1 MRILQVSAE
10 LFPLLKTGGL
20 ADVAGALPAALGAQ
34 GCAVRVLLPG
44 FPAVLAALR
53 APQKVGSFTTPW
65 GEGVDIV
72 AGEFPGLGA
81 AGGVLQAYVLMAPG
95 LYDRPGNPYHDA
107 QQSPYADNHRRFAA
121 LAWGAAHLAY
131 GLDSAWSPQLV
142 HCHDWHAGLA
152 PACMAFWDSPQRV
165 PTLFTIHNL
174 AYQGCF
180 AAGTFADLGLPA
192 SAFGVH
198 GLEFYGQVSF
208 MKAALVYA
216 DHIST
221 VSPTYAREIQTAEQG
236 FGLDGLL
243 RSRAAQL
250 SGILNG
256 VDGSVWDPGQDALLA
271 HPFGARKPAG
281 KALNKAVLQAE
292 TGLDVLPGAPLF
304 TVVGRLTEQK
314 GLPLVLAGIE
324 EIVDGGGQL
333 LVLGS
338 GDADLEHALALQAR
352 ARPGRMAVR
361 LGYDEAL
368 AHRIFG
374 GSDVT
379 LVPSRFEPCGLTQL
393 YGLKYG
399 SLPLVR
405 RVGGLADTVVDT
417 DLETLDDR
425 SATGFVFDAFDSAP
439 YRRAL
444 RRALALYR
452 RRADWSRVRHNGMR
466 IAFSWENSARQY
478 RDLYASLISTH

>member
-1 MRILQVSAE
+1 
-10 LFPLLKTGGL
+10 
-20 ADVAGALPAALGAQ
+20 
-34 GCAVRVLLPG
+34 
-44 FPAVLAALR
+44 
-53 APQKVGSFTTPW
+53 
-65 GEGVDIV
+65 VDIV
-72 AGEFPGLGA
+72 LGELPGLGT
-81 AGGVLQAYVLMAPG
+81 AGGALQAYVLMAPG
-95 LYDRPGNPYHDA
+95 LYDRPGNPYHDT
-107 QQSPYADNHRRFAA
+107 QHNPYADNHRRFAA

-131 GLDSAWSPQLV
+131 GLDAGWSPQLV

-152 PACMAFWDSPQRV
+152 PACMAYWNSPQRV

-180 AAGTFADLGLPA
+180 AATCFADLGLPA
-192 SAFGVH
+192 SAFGVN

-221 VSPTYAREIQTAEQG
+221 VSPTYAREIQTPEQG

-256 VDGSVWDPGQDALLA
+256 VDGSVWDPGHDALLA
-271 HPFGARKPAG
+271 HPFDGRKLTG
-281 KALNKAVLQAE
+281 KALNKAALQTE
-292 TGLDVLPGAPLF
+292 TGLDLLPDAPLF
-304 TVVGRLTEQK
+304 SLVGRLTEQK
-314 GLPLVLAGIE
+314 GLPLVLGGVE
-324 EIVDGGGQL
+324 EVVGGGGQL

-338 GDADLEHALALQAR
+338 GDTALEHALAAQAQ
-352 ARPGRMAVR
+352 AHPGRMAVR
-361 LGYDEAL
+361 LDYDEAL

-417 DLETLDDR
+417 DLESLDDR
-425 SATGFVFDAFDSAP
+425 SATGFVFDNFDTTD
-439 YRRAL
+439 YRRAV
-444 RRALALYR
+444 RRAFALYR
-452 RRADWSRVRHNGMR
+452 RRADWSRVRQNGMR
-466 IAFSWENSARQY
+466 IASDWEQSALLY
-478 RDLYASLISTH
+478 RDLYVSLLS

>member
-34 GCAVRVLLPG
+34 GCAVRALLPG
-44 FPAVLAALR
+44 FPAVVAGLR
-53 APQKVGSFTTPW
+53 APHKVGSFTTPW

-72 AGEFPGLGA
+72 LGELPGLGT
-81 AGGVLQAYVLMAPG
+81 AGGALQAYVLMAPG
-95 LYDRPGNPYHDA
+95 LYDRPGNPYHDT
-107 QQSPYADNHRRFAA
+107 QHNPYADNHRRFAA

-131 GLDSAWSPQLV
+131 GLDAGWSPQLV

-152 PACMAFWDSPQRV
+152 PACMAYWNSPQRV

-180 AAGTFADLGLPA
+180 AATCFADLGLPA
-192 SAFGVH
+192 SAFGVN
-198 GLEFYGQVSF
+198 GLEFYGQLSF

-221 VSPTYAREIQTAEQG
+221 VSPTYAREIQTPEQG

-243 RSRAAQL
+243 HSRAAQL

-256 VDGSVWDPGQDALLA
+256 VDGSVWDPGHDALLA
-271 HPFGARKPAG
+271 YPFDGRKLTG
-281 KALNKAVLQAE
+281 KALNKATLQAE
-292 TGLDVLPGAPLF
+292 TGLDLLPDAPLF
-304 TVVGRLTEQK
+304 SLVGRLTEQK
-314 GLPLVLAGIE
+314 GLPLVLGGVE
-324 EIVDGGGQL
+324 EVVGGGGQL

-338 GDADLEHALALQAR
+338 GDTALEHALAAQAQ
-352 ARPGRMAVR
+352 AHPGRMAVR
-361 LGYDEAL
+361 LDYDEAL

-417 DLETLDDR
+417 DLESLDDR
-425 SATGFVFDAFDSAP
+425 SATGFVFDNFDTTD
-439 YRRAL
+439 YRRAV
-444 RRALALYR
+444 RRAFALYR
-452 RRADWSRVRHNGMR
+452 RRADWSRVRQNGMR
-466 IAFSWENSARQY
+466 IASDWEQSALLY
-478 RDLYASLISTH
+478 RDLYVSLLS

>member
-34 GCAVRVLLPG
+34 GCAVRALLPG
-44 FPAVLAALR
+44 FPAVVAGLR
-53 APQKVGSFTTPW
+53 APEKVGSFTTPW

-72 AGEFPGLGA
+72 LGELPGLGT
-81 AGGVLQAYVLMAPG
+81 AGGALQAYVLMAPG
-95 LYDRPGNPYHDA
+95 LYDRPGNPYHDT
-107 QQSPYADNHRRFAA
+107 QHNPYADNHRRFAA

-131 GLDSAWSPQLV
+131 GLDAGWSPQLV

-152 PACMAFWDSPQRV
+152 PACMAYWDSPHRV

-180 AAGTFADLGLPA
+180 AATCFADLGLPA
-192 SAFGVH
+192 SAFGVN

-221 VSPTYAREIQTAEQG
+221 VSPSYAREIQTPEQG

-256 VDGSVWDPGQDALLA
+256 VDGSVWDPGHDALLA
-271 HPFGARKPAG
+271 HPFDGRKLTG
-281 KALNKAVLQAE
+281 KALNKAALQTE
-292 TGLDVLPGAPLF
+292 TGLDLLPDAPLF
-304 TVVGRLTEQK
+304 SLVGRLTEQK
-314 GLPLVLAGIE
+314 GLPLVLGGVE
-324 EIVDGGGQL
+324 EVVGGGGQL

-338 GDADLEHALALQAR
+338 GDTALEHALAAQAQ
-352 ARPGRMAVR
+352 AHPGRMAVR
-361 LGYDEAL
+361 LDYDEAL

-417 DLETLDDR
+417 DLESLDDR
-425 SATGFVFDAFDSAP
+425 SATGFVFDNFDTTD
-439 YRRAL
+439 YRRAV
-444 RRALALYR
+444 RRAFALYR
-452 RRADWSRVRHNGMR
+452 RRADWSRVRQNGMR
-466 IAFSWENSARQY
+466 IASGWEQSALLY
-478 RDLYASLISTH
+478 RDLYESLLS

>member
-1 MRILQVSAE
+1 M
-10 LFPLLKTGGL
+10 
-20 ADVAGALPAALGAQ
+20 
-34 GCAVRVLLPG
+34 
-44 FPAVLAALR
+44 
-53 APQKVGSFTTPW
+53 
-65 GEGVDIV
+65 
-72 AGEFPGLGA
+72 
-81 AGGVLQAYVLMAPG
+81 AY
-95 LYDRPGNPYHDA
+95 
-107 QQSPYADNHRRFAA
+107 
-121 LAWGAAHLAY
+121 
-131 GLDSAWSPQLV
+131 
-142 HCHDWHAGLA
+142 
-152 PACMAFWDSPQRV
+152 WDSPQRV

-180 AAGTFADLGLPA
+180 AATCFADLGLPA
-192 SAFGVH
+192 SAFGVN

-221 VSPTYAREIQTAEQG
+221 VSPSYAREIQTPEQG

-256 VDGSVWDPGQDALLA
+256 VDGSVWDPGHDALLA
-271 HPFGARKPAG
+271 HPFDGRKLTG
-281 KALNKAVLQAE
+281 KTLNKAALQTE
-292 TGLDVLPGAPLF
+292 TGLDLLPDAPLF
-304 TVVGRLTEQK
+304 SLVGRLTEQK
-314 GLPLVLAGIE
+314 GLPLVLGGVE
-324 EIVDGGGQL
+324 EVVGGGGQL

-338 GDADLEHALALQAR
+338 GDTALEHALAAQAQ
-352 ARPGRMAVR
+352 AHPGRMAVR
-361 LGYDEAL
+361 LDYDEAL

-417 DLETLDDR
+417 DLESLDDR
-425 SATGFVFDAFDSAP
+425 SATGFVFDNFDTTD
-439 YRRAL
+439 YRRAV
-444 RRALALYR
+444 RRAFALYR
-452 RRADWSRVRHNGMR
+452 RRADWSRVRQNGMR
-466 IAFSWENSARQY
+466 IASGWEQSALLY
-478 RDLYASLISTH
+478 RDLYASLLS

>member
-34 GCAVRVLLPG
+34 GCAVRALLPG
-44 FPAVLAALR
+44 FPAVVAGLR
-53 APQKVGSFTTPW
+53 APEKVGSFTTPW

-72 AGEFPGLGA
+72 LGELPGLGT
-81 AGGVLQAYVLMAPG
+81 AGGALQAYVLMAPG
-95 LYDRPGNPYHDA
+95 LYDRPGNPYHDT
-107 QQSPYADNHRRFAA
+107 QHNPYADNHRRFAA

-131 GLDSAWSPQLV
+131 GLDADWSPQLV

-152 PACMAFWDSPQRV
+152 PACMAYWDSPHRV

-180 AAGTFADLGLPA
+180 AATCFADLGLPA
-192 SAFGVH
+192 SAFGVN

-221 VSPTYAREIQTAEQG
+221 VSPSYAREIQTPEQG

-256 VDGSVWDPGQDALLA
+256 VDGSVWDPGHDALLA
-271 HPFGARKPAG
+271 HPFDGRKLTG
-281 KALNKAVLQAE
+281 KALNKAALQTE
-292 TGLDVLPGAPLF
+292 TGLDLLPDAPLF
-304 TVVGRLTEQK
+304 SLVGRLTEQK
-314 GLPLVLAGIE
+314 GLPLVLGGVE
-324 EIVDGGGQL
+324 EVVGGGGQL

-338 GDADLEHALALQAR
+338 GDTALEHALAAQAQ
-352 ARPGRMAVR
+352 AHPGRMAVR
-361 LGYDEAL
+361 LDYDEAL

-417 DLETLDDR
+417 DLESLDDR
-425 SATGFVFDAFDSAP
+425 SATGFVFDNFDTTD
-439 YRRAL
+439 YRRAV
-444 RRALALYR
+444 RRAFALYR
-452 RRADWSRVRHNGMR
+452 RRADWSRVRQNGMR
-466 IAFSWENSARQY
+466 IASGWEQSALLY
-478 RDLYASLISTH
+478 RDLYESLLS

>member
-34 GCAVRVLLPG
+34 GCAVRALLPG
-44 FPAVLAALR
+44 FPAVVAGLH
-53 APQKVGSFTTPW
+53 APHKVGSFTTPW
-65 GEGVDIV
+65 GEGVDV
-72 AGEFPGLGA
+72 VLGELPGLGA
-81 AGGVLQAYVLMAPG
+81 AGGALQAYVLIAPG

-107 QQSPYADNHRRFAA
+107 QHNPYADNHRRFAA

-131 GLDSAWSPQLV
+131 GLDAGWSPQLV

-152 PACMAFWDSPQRV
+152 PACMAYWNSPQRV

-180 AAGTFADLGLPA
+180 PADCFADLGLPA
-192 SAFGVH
+192 SAFGVS

-221 VSPTYAREIQTAEQG
+221 VSPTYAREIQTPEQG

-243 RSRAAQL
+243 RSRATQL

-256 VDGSVWDPGQDALLA
+256 VDSSVWDPGHDALLA
-271 HPFGARKPAG
+271 HPFDGRNLTG
-281 KALNKAVLQAE
+281 KARNKAALQTE
-292 TGLDVLPGAPLF
+292 TGLEPLPDAPLF
-304 TVVGRLTEQK
+304 SLVGRLTEQK
-314 GLPLVLAGIE
+314 GLPLVLGGIE
-324 EIVDGGGQL
+324 EVVGGGGQL

-338 GDADLEHALALQAR
+338 GDTALEHALATQAQ
-352 ARPGRMAVR
+352 AHPGRMAVR
-361 LGYDEAL
+361 LDYDEAL

-417 DLETLDDR
+417 DLESLDDR
-425 SATGFVFDAFDSAP
+425 SATGFVFDNFDSTD
-439 YRRAL
+439 YRRAV

-452 RRADWSRVRHNGMR
+452 RRADWSRVRQNGMR
-466 IAFSWENSARQY
+466 MESGWEQSALRY
-478 RDLYASLISTH
+478 RDLYASLLS

>member
-34 GCAVRVLLPG
+34 GCAVRALLPG
-44 FPAVLAALR
+44 FPAVVAGLR
-53 APQKVGSFTTPW
+53 APHKVGSFTTPW

-72 AGEFPGLGA
+72 LGELPGLGT
-81 AGGVLQAYVLMAPG
+81 AGGALQAYVLMAPG
-95 LYDRPGNPYHDA
+95 LYDRPGNPYHDT
-107 QQSPYADNHRRFAA
+107 QHNPYADNHRRFAA

-131 GLDSAWSPQLV
+131 GLDAGWSPQLV

-152 PACMAFWDSPQRV
+152 PACMAYWNSPQRV

-180 AAGTFADLGLPA
+180 AATCFADLGLPA
-192 SAFGVH
+192 SAFGVN

-221 VSPTYAREIQTAEQG
+221 VSPSYAREIQTPEQG

-256 VDGSVWDPGQDALLA
+256 VDGSVWDPGHDALLA
-271 HPFGARKPAG
+271 HPFDGRKLTG
-281 KALNKAVLQAE
+281 KALNKAALQAE
-292 TGLDVLPGAPLF
+292 TGLDLLPDAPLF
-304 TVVGRLTEQK
+304 SLVGRLTEQK
-314 GLPLVLAGIE
+314 GLPLVLGGVE
-324 EIVDGGGQL
+324 EVVGGGGQL

-338 GDADLEHALALQAR
+338 GDTALEHALAAQAQ
-352 ARPGRMAVR
+352 AHPGRMAVR
-361 LGYDEAL
+361 LDYDEAL

-417 DLETLDDR
+417 DLESLDDR
-425 SATGFVFDAFDSAP
+425 SATGFVFDNFDTTD
-439 YRRAL
+439 YRRAV
-444 RRALALYR
+444 RRAFALYR
-452 RRADWSRVRHNGMR
+452 RRADWSRVRQNGMR
-466 IAFSWENSARQY
+466 IASDWEQSALLY
-478 RDLYASLISTH
+478 RDLYVSLLS

>member
-34 GCAVRVLLPG
+34 GCAVRALLPG
-44 FPAVLAALR
+44 FPAVVAGLR
-53 APQKVGSFTTPW
+53 TPEKVGSFTTPW

-72 AGEFPGLGA
+72 LGELPGLGT
-81 AGGVLQAYVLMAPG
+81 AGGALQAYVLMAPG
-95 LYDRPGNPYHDA
+95 LYDRPGNPYHDT
-107 QQSPYADNHRRFAA
+107 QHNPYADNHRRFAA

-131 GLDSAWSPQLV
+131 GLDAGWSPQLV

-152 PACMAFWDSPQRV
+152 PACMAYWDSPQRV

-180 AAGTFADLGLPA
+180 AATCFADLGLPA
-192 SAFGVH
+192 SAFGVN

-221 VSPTYAREIQTAEQG
+221 VSPSYAREIQTPEQG
-236 FGLDGLL
+236 LGLDGLL

-256 VDGSVWDPGQDALLA
+256 VDGSVWDPGHDALLA
-271 HPFGARKPAG
+271 HPFDGRKLTG
-281 KALNKAVLQAE
+281 KTLNKAALQTE
-292 TGLDVLPGAPLF
+292 TGLDVLPDAPLF
-304 TVVGRLTEQK
+304 SLVGRLTEQK
-314 GLPLVLAGIE
+314 GLPLVLGGVE
-324 EIVDGGGQL
+324 EVVGGGGQL

-338 GDADLEHALALQAR
+338 GDTALEHALAAQAQVH
-352 ARPGRMAVR
+352 PGRMAVR
-361 LGYDEAL
+361 LDYDEAL

-417 DLETLDDR
+417 DLESLDDR
-425 SATGFVFDAFDSAP
+425 SATGFVFDNFDTTD
-439 YRRAL
+439 YRRAV
-444 RRALALYR
+444 RRAFALYR
-452 RRADWSRVRHNGMR
+452 RRADWSRVRQNGMR
-466 IAFSWENSARQY
+466 IASGWEQSALLY
-478 RDLYASLISTH
+478 RDLYASLLS

>member
-34 GCAVRVLLPG
+34 GCAVRALLPG
-44 FPAVLAALR
+44 FPAVVAALH
-53 APQKVGSFTTPW
+53 APLKVGSFTTPW

-72 AGEFPGLGA
+72 LGELPGLGT
-81 AGGVLQAYVLMAPG
+81 AGGALQAYVLMAPG
-95 LYDRPGNPYHDA
+95 LYDRPGNLYHDA
-107 QQSPYADNHRRFAA
+107 QHNPYADNHRRFAA

-131 GLDSAWSPQLV
+131 GLDAGWGPQLV
-142 HCHDWHAGLA
+142 HCHDWHAGLT
-152 PACMAFWDSPQRV
+152 PACMAYWDNPQRV

-180 AAGTFADLGLPA
+180 AATCFADLGLPT
-192 SAFGVH
+192 SAFGVN

-221 VSPTYAREIQTAEQG
+221 VSPTYAREIQTPEQG

-256 VDGSVWDPGQDALLA
+256 VDGSVWDPGHDALLA
-271 HPFGARKPAG
+271 HPFDVRKLTG
-281 KALNKAVLQAE
+281 KALNKAALQTE
-292 TGLDVLPGAPLF
+292 IGLDLLPEAPLF
-304 TVVGRLTEQK
+304 SLVGRLTEQK
-314 GLPLVLAGIE
+314 GLPLVLGGVE
-324 EIVDGGGQL
+324 EVVGGGGQL

-338 GDADLEHALALQAR
+338 GDTALEHALAAQAR
-352 ARPGRMAVR
+352 AHPGRMAVR
-361 LGYDEAL
+361 LDYDEAL

-417 DLETLDDR
+417 DLESLDDR
-425 SATGFVFDAFDSAP
+425 SATGFVFDNFDTTD
-439 YRRAL
+439 YRRAV
-444 RRALALYR
+444 RRAFALYR
-452 RRADWSRVRHNGMR
+452 RRADWSRVRQNGMR
-466 IAFSWENSARQY
+466 IASGWEQSALLY
-478 RDLYASLISTH
+478 RDLYASLLF

>member
-34 GCAVRVLLPG
+34 GCAVRALLPG
-44 FPAVLAALR
+44 FPAVVAGLR
-53 APQKVGSFTTPW
+53 APEKVGSFTTPW

-72 AGEFPGLGA
+72 LGELPGLGT
-81 AGGVLQAYVLMAPG
+81 AGGALQAYVLMAPG
-95 LYDRPGNPYHDA
+95 LYDRPGNPYHDT
-107 QQSPYADNHRRFAA
+107 QHNPYADNHRRFAA

-131 GLDSAWSPQLV
+131 GLDAGWSPQLV

-152 PACMAFWDSPQRV
+152 PACMAYWNSPQRV

-180 AAGTFADLGLPA
+180 AATCFADLGLPA
-192 SAFGVH
+192 SAFGVN

-221 VSPTYAREIQTAEQG
+221 VSPSYAREIQTPEQG

-256 VDGSVWDPGQDALLA
+256 VDGSVWDPGHDALIA
-271 HPFGARKPAG
+271 HPFDGRKLTG
-281 KALNKAVLQAE
+281 KALNKAALQTE
-292 TGLDVLPGAPLF
+292 TGLDLLPDAPLF
-304 TVVGRLTEQK
+304 SLVGRLTEQK
-314 GLPLVLAGIE
+314 GLPLVLGGVE
-324 EIVDGGGQL
+324 EVVGGGGQL

-338 GDADLEHALALQAR
+338 GDTALEYALATQAQ
-352 ARPGRMAVR
+352 AHPGRMAVR
-361 LGYDEAL
+361 LDYDEAL

-417 DLETLDDR
+417 DLESLDDR
-425 SATGFVFDAFDSAP
+425 SATGFVFDNFDTTD
-439 YRRAL
+439 YRRAV
-444 RRALALYR
+444 RRAFALYR
-452 RRADWSRVRHNGMR
+452 RRADWSRVRQNGMR
-466 IAFSWENSARQY
+466 IASDWEQSALLY
-478 RDLYASLISTH
+478 RDLYASLLS

>member
-34 GCAVRVLLPG
+34 GCAVRALLPG
-44 FPAVLAALR
+44 FPAVVAGLR
-53 APQKVGSFTTPW
+53 APHKVGSFTTPW

-72 AGEFPGLGA
+72 LGELPGLGT
-81 AGGVLQAYVLMAPG
+81 AGGALQAYVLMAPG
-95 LYDRPGNPYHDA
+95 LYDRPGNPYHDT
-107 QQSPYADNHRRFAA
+107 QHNPYADNHRRFAA

-131 GLDSAWSPQLV
+131 GLDAGWSPQLV

-152 PACMAFWDSPQRV
+152 PACMAYWNSPQRV

-180 AAGTFADLGLPA
+180 AATCFADLGLPA
-192 SAFGVH
+192 SAFGVN

-221 VSPTYAREIQTAEQG
+221 VSPTYAREIQTPEQG

-256 VDGSVWDPGQDALLA
+256 VDGSVWDPGHDALLA
-271 HPFGARKPAG
+271 HPFDGRKLTG
-281 KALNKAVLQAE
+281 KALNKAALQAE
-292 TGLDVLPGAPLF
+292 TGLDLLPDAPLF
-304 TVVGRLTEQK
+304 SLVGRLTEQK
-314 GLPLVLAGIE
+314 GLPLVLGGVE
-324 EIVDGGGQL
+324 EVVGGGGQL

-338 GDADLEHALALQAR
+338 GDTALEHALAAQAQ
-352 ARPGRMAVR
+352 AHPGRMAVR
-361 LGYDEAL
+361 LDYDEAL

-417 DLETLDDR
+417 DLESLDDR
-425 SATGFVFDAFDSAP
+425 SATGFVFDNFDTTD
-439 YRRAL
+439 YRRAV
-444 RRALALYR
+444 RRAFALYR
-452 RRADWSRVRHNGMR
+452 RRADWSRVRQNGMR
-466 IAFSWENSARQY
+466 IASDWEQSALLY
-478 RDLYASLISTH
+478 RDLYVSLLS

>member
-34 GCAVRVLLPG
+34 GCAVRALLPG
-44 FPAVLAALR
+44 FPAVVAALH
-53 APQKVGSFTTPW
+53 APLKVGSFTTPW

-72 AGEFPGLGA
+72 LGELPGLGT
-81 AGGVLQAYVLMAPG
+81 AGGALQAYVLMAPG
-95 LYDRPGNPYHDA
+95 LYDRPGNPYHDT
-107 QQSPYADNHRRFAA
+107 QHNPYADNHRRFAA

-131 GLDSAWSPQLV
+131 GLDAGWSPQLV

-152 PACMAFWDSPQRV
+152 PACMAYWDSPHRV

-180 AAGTFADLGLPA
+180 AATCFADLGLPA
-192 SAFGVH
+192 SAFGVN

-221 VSPTYAREIQTAEQG
+221 VSPSYAREIQTPEQG

-256 VDGSVWDPGQDALLA
+256 VDGSVWDPGHDALLA
-271 HPFGARKPAG
+271 HPFDGRKLTG
-281 KALNKAVLQAE
+281 KALNKAALQTE
-292 TGLDVLPGAPLF
+292 TGLDVLPDAPLF
-304 TVVGRLTEQK
+304 SLVGRLTEQK
-314 GLPLVLAGIE
+314 GLPLVLGGVE
-324 EIVDGGGQL
+324 EVVGGGGQL

-338 GDADLEHALALQAR
+338 GDTALEHALAAQAQ
-352 ARPGRMAVR
+352 AHPGRMAVR
-361 LGYDEAL
+361 LDYDEAL

-417 DLETLDDR
+417 DLESLDDR
-425 SATGFVFDAFDSAP
+425 SATGFVFDNFDTTD
-439 YRRAL
+439 YRRAV
-444 RRALALYR
+444 RRAFALYR
-452 RRADWSRVRHNGMR
+452 RRADWSRVRQNGMR
-466 IAFSWENSARQY
+466 IASGWEQSALLY
-478 RDLYASLISTH
+478 RDLYASLLS

>member
-10 LFPLLKTGGL
+10 LFPLLNTGGL

-34 GCAVRVLLPG
+34 GCVVRALLPG
-44 FPAVLAALR
+44 FPAVVAGLR
-53 APQKVGSFTTPW
+53 APEKVGSFTTPW

-72 AGEFPGLGA
+72 LGELPGLGA
-81 AGGVLQAYVLMAPG
+81 AGGALQAYVLMAPG
-95 LYDRPGNPYHDA
+95 LYDRPGNPYHDT
-107 QQSPYADNHRRFAA
+107 QHNPYADNHRRFAA

-131 GLDSAWSPQLV
+131 GLDAGWSPQLV

-152 PACMAFWDSPQRV
+152 PACMAYWDSPQRV

-180 AAGTFADLGLPA
+180 AAACFADLGLPA
-192 SAFGVH
+192 SAFGVN

-221 VSPTYAREIQTAEQG
+221 VSPSYAREIQTPEQG

-256 VDGSVWDPGQDALLA
+256 VDGSVWDPGHDALLA
-271 HPFGARKPAG
+271 HPFDGRKLTG
-281 KALNKAVLQAE
+281 KALNKAALQTE
-292 TGLDVLPGAPLF
+292 TGLDLLPDAPLF
-304 TVVGRLTEQK
+304 SLVGRLTEQK
-314 GLPLVLAGIE
+314 GLPLVLGGVE
-324 EIVDGGGQL
+324 EVVGGGGQL

-338 GDADLEHALALQAR
+338 GDTALEHALAAQAQ
-352 ARPGRMAVR
+352 AHPGRMAVR
-361 LGYDEAL
+361 LDYDEAL

-417 DLETLDDR
+417 DLESLDDR
-425 SATGFVFDAFDSAP
+425 SATGFVFDNFDTTD
-439 YRRAL
+439 YRRAV
-444 RRALALYR
+444 RRAFALYR
-452 RRADWSRVRHNGMR
+452 RRADWSRVRQNGMR
-466 IAFSWENSARQY
+466 IASGWEQSALLY
-478 RDLYASLISTH
+478 RDLYASLLS